1 MPQGVPNHTTH
12 FVLKVC
18 GGQPGSWFP
27 FFLCTFARNR
37 EESIK
42 KKHYPSSVFRH
53 QSSILCP
60 YPLNSLQG
68 SFYFKRKKAE
78 KTIVLMTANS

>member
-27 FFLCTFARNR
+27 FFLCTFASNR

-42 KKHYPSSVFRH
+42 KNTIHRPSSVISLP
-53 QSSILCP
+53 SSVLIPSIHCRVLSTSKEKKQKKPLC
-60 YPLNSLQG
+60 
-68 SFYFKRKKAE
+68 
-78 KTIVLMTANS
+78 